1 MSGGG
6 RTNRGH
12 SVFQRLLNRARESGD
27 DFNLLLTRYGVER
40 FMYRLGI
47 SPFRESFV
55 LKGASLFLVWR
66 GQNYRVTRDVDLLGY
81 GDPDPERLLGV
92 FRAVCEIGCHED
104 DGIDYDL
111 DSLKVEEIREGQEY
125 DGVRVTLT
133 CLLHQARIPLQ
144 IDIGF
149 GDAVSPAPELIEY
162 PTLFGGP
169 PPVLKAYPR
178 YTLVAEKL
186 EAMVKLGLANSRMK
200 DFFDIWVV
208 SKIFSFDGEL
218 MRTAITQTFARRRT
232 AFPVSR
238 PFALT
243 SAFYEDHQK
252 QVQWAAFIR
261 KSKSEMQPGDLAAV
275 VRAISDFVIPV
286 IESIQKDIP
295 FSDGWWPDQGWSDVS

>member
-1 MSGGG
+1 MSGG

-27 DFNLLLTRYGVER
+27 DFNLLLVRYGVER
-40 FMYRLGI
+40 FMYRLSI
-47 SPFRESFV
+47 SPFKESFI

-111 DSLKVEEIREGQEY
+111 DSLKVEGIREGQEY
-125 DGVRVTLT
+125 DGVRVTLN

-149 GDAVSPAPELIEY
+149 GDAVIPAPELIEY

-200 DFFDIWVV
+200 DFYDLWVV

-218 MRTAITQTFARRRT
+218 LRSAIAQTFARRRT

-243 SAFYEDHQK
+243 PAFSEDHQK

-261 KSKSEMQPGDLAAV
+261 KSKPEMQPGDLAAV
-275 VRAISDFVIPV
+275 VRAISDFAFPV
-286 IESIQKDIP
+286 IESIQQDRP
-295 FSDGWWPDQGWSDVS
+295 FSDEWLPNQGWSAGS

>member
-6 RTNRGH
+6 RINRGH

-27 DFNLLLTRYGVER
+27 DFNLLLVRYGVER

-47 SPFRESFV
+47 SPFRGSFI

-81 GDPDPERLLGV
+81 GDPDPELLLGV
-92 FRAVCEIGCHED
+92 FRAICEIGCTED
-104 DGIDYDL
+104 DGIDYDV
-111 DSLKVEEIREGQEY
+111 DTLKVEEIREGQEY
-125 DGVRVTLT
+125 DGVRVTLS
-133 CLLHQARIPLQ
+133 CLLHQARIPIQ

-169 PPVLKAYPR
+169 APVLRAYPR

-200 DFFDIWVV
+200 DFYDIWLV

-218 MRTAITQTFARRRT
+218 LRSAMTRTFARRRT
-232 AFPVSR
+232 AFPASR

-243 SAFYEDHQK
+243 PAFYEDHQK
-252 QVQWAAFIR
+252 QIQWAAFIR
-261 KSKSEMQPGDLAAV
+261 KSKPEMQPGDLAAV
-275 VRAISDFVIPV
+275 VSAISDFVFPV
-286 IESIQKDIP
+286 IESIQKDRP
-295 FSDGWWPDQGWSDVS
+295 FSDEWLPDQGWSN

>member
-6 RTNRGH
+6 RINRGH

-27 DFNLLLTRYGVER
+27 DFNLLLVRYGVER

-47 SPFRESFV
+47 SLFRESFI

-81 GDPDPERLLGV
+81 GDPDPKRLLGV
-92 FRAVCEIGCHED
+92 FRAVCEIGCPED

-111 DSLKVEEIREGQEY
+111 DTLKVEEIREGQEY
-125 DGVRVTLT
+125 DGVRVTLS
-133 CLLHQARIPLQ
+133 CLLHQARIPIQ

-149 GDAVSPAPELIEY
+149 GDAVSPVPELIEY
-162 PTLFGGP
+162 PTLFGDP
-169 PPVLKAYPR
+169 APVLKAYPR

-200 DFFDIWVV
+200 DFYDIWLV

-218 MRTAITQTFARRRT
+218 LRSAITRTFARRRT
-232 AFPVSR
+232 AFSASR

-252 QVQWAAFIR
+252 QIQWAAFIR
-261 KSKSEMQPGDLAAV
+261 KSKPEMQPGDLAAV
-275 VRAISDFVIPV
+275 VSAISDFVFPV
-286 IESIQKDIP
+286 IESIQKDGP
-295 FSDGWWPDQGWSDVS
+295 FSDEWRPDQGWSN

>member
-1 MSGGG
+1 M
-6 RTNRGH
+6 
-12 SVFQRLLNRARESGD
+12 
-27 DFNLLLTRYGVER
+27 
-40 FMYRLGI
+40 
-47 SPFRESFV
+47 
-55 LKGASLFLVWR
+55 
-66 GQNYRVTRDVDLLGY
+66 
-81 GDPDPERLLGV
+81 

-111 DSLKVEEIREGQEY
+111 DSPKVEGIREGQEY
-125 DGVRVTLT
+125 DGVRVTLN

-149 GDAVSPAPELIEY
+149 GDAVIPAPELIEY

-178 YTLVAEKL
+178 YTFVAEKL

-200 DFFDIWVV
+200 DFYDIWLV
-208 SKIFSFDGEL
+208 SRIFSFEGEL
-218 MRTAITQTFARRRT
+218 LRSAITQTFARRRT
-232 AFPVSR
+232 AVPVSR

-261 KSKSEMQPGDLAAV
+261 KSKPEMQPGDLAAV
-275 VRAISDFVIPV
+275 VGAILEFVVPV
-286 IESIQKDIP
+286 IEAIQRDIP
-295 FSDGWWPDQGWSDVS
+295 FSDAWRPDQGWSN